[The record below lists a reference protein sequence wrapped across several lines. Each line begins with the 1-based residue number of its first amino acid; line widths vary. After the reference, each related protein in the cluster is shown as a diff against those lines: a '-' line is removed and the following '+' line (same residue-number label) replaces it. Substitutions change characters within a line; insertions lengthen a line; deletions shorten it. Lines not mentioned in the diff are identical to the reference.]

1 MPRAHMHAGSDA
13 SISSQAQKRDGF
25 SRYNAVFEFDYPF
38 NGRPATWRLTSIAGH
53 LMGLEFDERFK
64 GWKARALAPCVC
76 WVRIRWD
83 RLSSPTHPP
92 IAHGSRRG
100 SHLHR
105 VDNTRVRTVVS
116 SVP

>member
-64 GWKARALAPCVC
+64 GWKARALFSRVST
-76 WVRIRWD
+76 VRLLD
-83 RLSSPTHPP
+83 SHPVGLP
-92 IAHGSRRG
+92 LV
-100 SHLHR
+100 SHLLAHR
-105 VDNTRVRTVVS
+105 AWKPSLHRDSIIRVRG
-116 SVP
+116 P